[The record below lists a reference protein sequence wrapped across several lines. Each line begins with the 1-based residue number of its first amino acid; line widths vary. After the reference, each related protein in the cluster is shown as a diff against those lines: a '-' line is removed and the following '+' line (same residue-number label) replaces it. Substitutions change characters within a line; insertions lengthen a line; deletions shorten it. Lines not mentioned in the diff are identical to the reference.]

1 MKESRK
7 SFTRLAE
14 FRRKLEILGRSFVHQ
29 SSRNQRTQSSAP
41 ADSYYICK
49 AQSAFIWLGQSG
61 DGATEGG
68 QAINFLV
75 GLDQEIRE
83 EEQKQ
88 SNLRAHNEGGLSC
101 LATAFGYIEYA
112 IDKST
117 WPTLAALYTRT
128 YWRRIWIIQELAMG
142 LEWLTFLGTAM
153 KSVRSH

>member
-1 MKESRK
+1 MRNVEGSLR
-7 SFTRLAE
+7 FWVGPLCINH
-14 FRRKLEILGRSFVHQ
+14 LEINE
-29 SSRNQRTQSSAP
+29 RNRQLQRIHTIYAE
-41 ADSYYICK
+41 

-128 YWRRIWIIQELAMG
+128 YWRRIWII
-142 LEWLTFLGTAM
+142 
-153 KSVRSH
+153 